1 MIKVNNDELM
11 NIKGGSVSYT
21 ATFISALVR
30 AIDIIFEIG
39 KSLGSSIRRSSDNTS
54 CLVK

>member
-1 MIKVNNDELM
+1 MIKVKNDELM
-11 NIKGGSVSYT
+11 NIKGGSVAYT